1 LRSERK
7 HHRRLNSVTSDKQ
20 NRLIFEIVETDAIS
34 TLSITREL
42 LNYFKTIGAKIAFDD
57 FGVGLTSFESVRDLA
72 VEYIKIDQSFVR
84 FIHEREQDRT
94 LVKSIV
100 ENKS

>member
-1 LRSERK
+1 MRSERK
-7 HHRRLNSVTSDKQ
+7 HHRRRKSVTSDKQ
-20 NRLIFEIVETDAIS
+20 YQLILEIVETDAIS
-34 TLSITREL
+34 NLSISREL

-57 FGVGLTSFESVRDLA
+57 CGVGLTSFEYVRDLA

-100 ENKS
+100 KNKS